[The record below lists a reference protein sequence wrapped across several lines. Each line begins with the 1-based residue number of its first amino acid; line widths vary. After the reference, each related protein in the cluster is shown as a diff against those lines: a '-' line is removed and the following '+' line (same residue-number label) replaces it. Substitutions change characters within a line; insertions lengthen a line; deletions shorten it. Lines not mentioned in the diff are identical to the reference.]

1 VKSRLT
7 IDSANK
13 MLNQIQPTTNQPAN
27 TLIPLSGIGLE
38 MGPYLTC
45 RRDSDLEVGVAPD

>member
-13 MLNQIQPTTNQPAN
+13 MLNQIQPTTHQPAN
-27 TLIPLSGIGLE
+27 TLMLSSGIGLE
-38 MGPYLTC
+38 MGPYLTY
-45 RRDSDLEVGVAPD
+45 RRDSDLEVGIAPD